1 MSDMIEEMS
10 KDELFSLWGETQD
23 GDIPSN
29 RSKNSPL
36 NSFYPL
42 TDYFVT
48 VEDNKPIAA
57 IGYSKKGEFTLF
69 GGVFSTRRGEFSKL
83 YDHFMSNTTGPY
95 IAGISSSVLPNEDWA
110 KSFERRGWLVAP
122 TDEELGEY
130 ADNPT
135 VKEFKEYYGNH
146 PKGAKWGVK
155 DLPLIK
161 SGTWKEILKV
171 KATKTHNSKGEEK
184 DRCAR
189 IADEKYKGG
198 IKGSAYKSGAIVR
211 CREGEIWRD
220 EK

>member
-83 YDHFMSNTTGPY
+83 YDHFMSTNYSLGLAFPSIPY
-95 IAGISSSVLPNEDWA
+95 IACPWQISGNEESDLAGRWRSSSRARLHEGIS
-110 KSFERRGWLVAP
+110 
-122 TDEELGEY
+122 
-130 ADNPT
+130 
-135 VKEFKEYYGNH
+135 
-146 PKGAKWGVK
+146 
-155 DLPLIK
+155 
-161 SGTWKEILKV
+161 
-171 KATKTHNSKGEEK
+171 
-184 DRCAR
+184 AR
-189 IADEKYKGG
+189 
-198 IKGSAYKSGAIVR
+198 
-211 CREGEIWRD
+211 
-220 EK
+220 